1 MDKESQYMRLS
12 RKDVSAGIERKG
24 NLDYLSW
31 AYAWNALCEECS
43 GSEAPEFYFDEPKTF
58 PDGSVMVKAVVKV
71 GERRHEMQLPVMC
84 NRMKAIQNPS
94 ARDISDAQMRCL
106 VKCIALFGLGIGLY
120 LGDLKHVVQ
129 HTDFEKAQQFIDVG
143 DYMGLHELI
152 KGLSEKEQIELFNQ
166 APMGKKTEFK
176 NAHRATMKQAEE
188 FLDSVAEAMGE
199 AVQNDDGALLAETVD
214 ELSTYERTAVWARL
228 TPPQQEAVKQ
238 LRTQQEVSA

>member
-1 MDKESQYMRLS
+1 MTNSYIALS

-31 AYAWNALCEECS
+31 AYAWNALCEEHPD
-43 GSEAPEFYFDEPKTF
+43 ANFYFAEPTTC
-58 PDGSVMVKAVVKV
+58 PDGSVMVKAVVTV
-71 GERRHEMQLPVMC
+71 GDKTHEMTLPVM
-84 NRMKAIQNPS
+84 NHRNQAIQNPN
-94 ARDISDAQMRCL
+94 ARDISDAQMRAL
-106 VKCIALFGLGIGLY
+106 VKCISLFGLGIGLY

-129 HTDFEKAQQFIDVG
+129 HTDFEKAQQFINAG
-143 DYMGLHELI
+143 DYMALHEFI
-152 KGLSEKEQIELFNQ
+152 KGLSEKDQVELFNA
-166 APMGKKTEFK
+166 APMGTKTDFK

-188 FLDSVAEAMGE
+188 FLDSVVDAISE
-199 AVQNDDGALLAETVD
+199 AVQNDDSVLMAETID

>member
-1 MDKESQYMRLS
+1 MTNSYIALS

-31 AYAWNALCEECS
+31 AYAWNALCEEHPD
-43 GSEAPEFYFDEPKTF
+43 ANFYFAEPTTYQ
-58 PDGSVMVKAVVKV
+58 DGSVMVKAVVTV
-71 GERRHEMQLPVMC
+71 GDKTHEMTLPVM
-84 NRMKAIQNPS
+84 NHRNQAIQNPN
-94 ARDISDAQMRCL
+94 ARDISDAQMRAL
-106 VKCIALFGLGIGLY
+106 VKCISLFGLGIGLY

-129 HTDFEKAQQFIDVG
+129 HTDFEKAQQFINAG
-143 DYMGLHELI
+143 DYMALHEFI
-152 KGLSEKEQIELFNQ
+152 KGLSEKDQVELFNA
-166 APMGKKTEFK
+166 APMGTKTDFK

-188 FLDSVAEAMGE
+188 FLDSVVDAISE
-199 AVQNDDGALLAETVD
+199 AVQNDDSVLMAETID

>member
-1 MDKESQYMRLS
+1 MTNSYIALS

-31 AYAWNALCEECS
+31 AYAWNALCEEHPD
-43 GSEAPEFYFDEPKTF
+43 ANFYFAEPTTYQ
-58 PDGSVMVKAVVKV
+58 DGSVMVKAVVTV
-71 GERRHEMQLPVMC
+71 GEKTHEMTLPVM
-84 NRMKAIQNPS
+84 NHRNQAIQNPN
-94 ARDISDAQMRCL
+94 ARDISDAQMRAL
-106 VKCIALFGLGIGLY
+106 VKCISLFGLGIGLY

-129 HTDFEKAQQFIDVG
+129 HTDFEKAQQFINAG
-143 DYMGLHELI
+143 DYMALHEFI
-152 KGLSEKEQIELFNQ
+152 KGLSEKDQVELFNA
-166 APMGKKTEFK
+166 APMGTKTDFK

-188 FLDSVAEAMGE
+188 FLDSVVDAISE
-199 AVQNDDGALLAETVD
+199 AVQNDDSVLMAETID

>member
-1 MDKESQYMRLS
+1 MTNSYIALS
-12 RKDVSAGIERKG
+12 RKDVSAGVERKG

-31 AYAWNALCEECS
+31 AYAWNALCEEHPD
-43 GSEAPEFYFDEPKTF
+43 ANFYFAEPATY
-58 PDGSVMVKAVVKV
+58 PDGSVMVKAVVTV
-71 GERRHEMQLPVMC
+71 GDKTHEMTLPVM
-84 NRMKAIQNPS
+84 NHRNQAIQNPN

-129 HTDFEKAQQFIDVG
+129 HTDFEKAQQFINAG
-143 DYMGLHELI
+143 DYMALHEFI
-152 KGLSEKEQIELFNQ
+152 KGLSEKEQVELFNA
-166 APMGKKTEFK
+166 APMGTKTDFK

-188 FLDSVAEAMGE
+188 FLDSVADALGE
-199 AVQNDDGALLAETVD
+199 AVQNDDPVLLAETIE

-228 TPPQQEAVKQ
+228 TPPQQEAVKE